1 MAEPNRRAVTVGA
14 TDFMIGGAVAR
25 LLHFGRVGSVGQA
38 PRLTTAAA
46 IAAQQQRNR
55 PHSIRFEEP

>member
-1 MAEPNRRAVTVGA
+1 MDSATVGD
-14 TDFMIGGAVAR
+14 TDCVIGGAVAR

-46 IAAQQQRNR
+46 IAAQQQHNR
-55 PHSIRFEEP
+55 PIRFEEP